1 VIAELTRYRR
11 MLEHDGWANFEALA
25 SLRSAPPAER
35 TRAWLAHIVGAELL
49 WLSRIREEP
58 PVAPVW
64 PDWDLD
70 RCEREL
76 TALQAEW
83 LRCLESLDEEALED
97 GVGYRNSQGQFWT
110 SSVADILTHVVLH
123 AAYHRGQIAAAV
135 REAGATPA
143 YTDYIHAVRSRL
155 IE

>member
-1 VIAELTRYRR
+1 MTAALTRYRR

-25 SLRSAPPAER
+25 SLRSAPAAER
-35 TRAWLAHIVGAELL
+35 TRAWLAHIVAAELL

-58 PVAPVW
+58 PTAPVW

-76 TALQAEW
+76 TGLQAEW
-83 LRCLESLDEEALED
+83 LRCLADLDEEALED
-97 GVGYRNSQGQFWT
+97 GVGYRNSEGEFWT

-123 AAYHRGQIAAAV
+123 AAYHRGQIAAAI
-135 REAGATPA
+135 REGGRAPA

>member
-1 VIAELTRYRR
+1 MTTELLRYRR
-11 MLEHDGWANFEALA
+11 MLEHDGWANFEALG
-25 SLRSAPPAER
+25 SLRSAPPSEG
-35 TRAWLAHIVGAELL
+35 TRAWLAHIIGAELL
-49 WLSRIREEP
+49 WISRIREGP
-58 PVAPVW
+58 PTAPVW

-70 RCEREL
+70 RCEQEL

-83 LRCLESLDEEALED
+83 LRCLDGLDEEALED

-123 AAYHRGQIAAAV
+123 AAYHRGQIAAAI
-135 REAGATPA
+135 RQAGATPA
-143 YTDYIHAVRSRL
+143 YTDDLHAVRSRL